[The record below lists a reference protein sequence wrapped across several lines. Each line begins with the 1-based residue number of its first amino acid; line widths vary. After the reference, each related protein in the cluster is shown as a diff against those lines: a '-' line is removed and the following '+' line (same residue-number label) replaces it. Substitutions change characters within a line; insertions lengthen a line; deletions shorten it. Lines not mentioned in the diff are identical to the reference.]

1 MFIVIIP
8 LVYCSAY
15 CSANARVMQVSKKI
29 RLWRIFM
36 NTCLCISI
44 YWQTWGPRASLTGDV
59 DKVTI
64 LSKVRSS
71 TVKGAGKQ
79 RYLHTHTPHS
89 SFILQ
94 SPCGAWIQYI
104 RTTRNWALPLWP
116 AGKSSKPSIPWASSA
131 WNRQCNMWSQYIF
144 RSIKLRLID
153 ETCIVHFWFTW
164 AFWNPSYG

>member
-1 MFIVIIP
+1 MKT
-8 LVYCSAY
+8 
-15 CSANARVMQVSKKI
+15 KKN

-144 RSIKLRLID
+144 RSIKLRMID
-153 ETCIVHFWFTW
+153 W
-164 AFWNPSYG
+164 WNMHRPFLVYLSVLKSKLRKAEHSASTIHS